1 MHYPHA
7 ITLRTSTVGPGL
19 NTQYGLL
26 EWFFCTGDAVDGV
39 VAVPWIRPG
48 SRGGFYIQYIGI
60 LASVYLVEIPLWS
73 SPNKAGKVSI
83 SKMTVLAQTKL
94 TGFKNNMPGYYHA
107 A

>member
-1 MHYPHA
+1 M
-7 ITLRTSTVGPGL
+7 TLLTVHIPARLLQHHSLPGK
-19 NTQYGLL
+19 
-26 EWFFCTGDAVDGV
+26 VDWQGCRDDYCLQ
-39 VAVPWIRPG
+39 P
-48 SRGGFYIQYIGI
+48 IGI

-73 SPNKAGKVSI
+73 SPNKAEKVSI